1 LFQLFIRFGEIAVF
15 KWTRR
20 TATCIASATS
30 KEDGRPTEVLSLSS
44 KTFTELSTE
53 QPWLQLAMADLC
65 HQRTGDMLSCIS
77 FFSKVPKVKL
87 ELLGSLFSYRSVK
100 ANTVICYEGD
110 DAHEFYILMQGQ
122 VKIKASDDDS
132 SSDSPQKMKELATVD
147 SISWCVLDF
156 FEIFL
161 SFCAHI

>member
-1 LFQLFIRFGEIAVF
+1 
-15 KWTRR
+15 
-20 TATCIASATS
+20 
-30 KEDGRPTEVLSLSS
+30 
-44 KTFTELSTE
+44 
-53 QPWLQLAMADLC
+53 M
-65 HQRTGDMLSCIS
+65 
-77 FFSKVPKVKL
+77 KL